1 LVLAVLR
8 LLQVRVQMAQTVQ
21 ILYLV
26 LLHLRVAVV
35 ALIPAQELLAVR
47 VAAAVLVEV
56 RPALLPLIKAM
67 LVGLEMLAEAEAEA
81 AGQVLWVSLHPVDTM
96 VELVVVVL
104 HLLSQAL
111 SLIWLVVVVVG
122 LMETP
127 VVVLAVRVDKVVAV
141 LVGMQILQQVLL
153 VL

>member
-35 ALIPAQELLAVR
+35 ALIPPQELLAVL
-47 VAAAVLVEV
+47 VVVVVLVEV

-104 HLLSQAL
+104 HLL
-111 SLIWLVVVVVG
+111 
-122 LMETP
+122 
-127 VVVLAVRVDKVVAV
+127 
-141 LVGMQILQQVLL
+141 
-153 VL
+153 